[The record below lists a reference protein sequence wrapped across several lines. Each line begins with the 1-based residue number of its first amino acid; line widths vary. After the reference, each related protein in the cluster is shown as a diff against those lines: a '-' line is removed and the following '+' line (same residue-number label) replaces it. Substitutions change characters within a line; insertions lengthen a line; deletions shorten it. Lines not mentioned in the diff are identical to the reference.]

1 MALAVQ
7 FHHAEDAVHK
17 FLLLGPLA
25 LREGKQIAFA
35 IVECEWRWGGKQTFE
50 VASQHSKAYTV
61 HIAFLAQFSIQELC
75 RGIGYSAAM

>member
-7 FHHAEDAVHK
+7 FHQAEDAVHK

-35 IVECEWRWGGKQTFE
+35 IVEREWSRWL
-50 VASQHSKAYTV
+50 SDW
-61 HIAFLAQFSIQELC
+61 
-75 RGIGYSAAM
+75 